1 MSCKR
6 LYLISMC
13 IIAAG
18 CVSVDPS
25 RFFAL
30 APLPRTDQRA
40 QDTAGTNGLALA
52 IGPIKFPGY
61 LDRLGLVKRLS
72 QNRFAVADN
81 DLWAEP
87 LEENFLRVLS
97 QNLSILLQTDRI
109 VVYPWERNQRP
120 TYQVQVEVLRFEP
133 NAEQVVELWARWIIL
148 DNAKKTVSVRES
160 YLTHPARDKSTEA
173 SVASMSEVVS
183 DLSKEITAA
192 IRALIVGQGRKNA
205 SEARPIRRTD
215 AEKTCMTGKKC
226 EAEVKRPNPHS
237 KDRYAKA
244 SGSGTIL
251 SAPMTTE
258 RLGRLPLATR
268 SCYLLNQSHEE
279 RPSSSS
285 VAVRC
290 SPNLEAVV

>member
-6 LYLISMC
+6 LCLLFVC
-13 IIAAG
+13 VIAAG

-40 QDTAGTNGLALA
+40 QDTAGTSGLALA

-61 LDRLGLVKRLS
+61 LDRRGLVKRLS

-109 VVYPWERNQRP
+109 VSYPWERNQRP

-148 DNAKKTVSVRES
+148 DNAKKTIRLKES
-160 YLTHPARDKSTEA
+160 YLTQPAKDKSTEA
-173 SVASMSEVVS
+173 SVAALSETAA
-183 DLSKEITAA
+183 DLSREISSALREIGAA
-192 IRALIVGQGRKNA
+192 RN
-205 SEARPIRRTD
+205 P
-215 AEKTCMTGKKC
+215 EKT
-226 EAEVKRPNPHS
+226 V
-237 KDRYAKA
+237 
-244 SGSGTIL
+244 
-251 SAPMTTE
+251 
-258 RLGRLPLATR
+258 TR
-268 SCYLLNQSHEE
+268 
-279 RPSSSS
+279 
-285 VAVRC
+285 
-290 SPNLEAVV
+290 